1 MIEQAV
7 GAWQPNSFVR
17 RHSVSAY
24 FLLTLAISWT
34 GALALAA
41 RALLRGLEVSRLS
54 GILMFPAMLLGP
66 SVSGIV
72 MTRIV
77 SGKEGAKDLFAG
89 MRRGGGRAGLV
100 WVGVVP
106 AALGLGLGFYFTAVG
121 SPWVLAYQF

>member
-34 GALALAA
+34 GALAVASP
-41 RALLRGLEVSRLS
+41 ALLRGVEVSRLS
-54 GILMFPAMLLGP
+54 GILMFPAMLLGA
-66 SVSGIV
+66 SVRGIV

-77 SGKEGAKDLFAG
+77 RGEEGAKELVAG
-89 MRRGGGRAGLV
+89 VRRGGVRAGVV
-100 WVGVVP
+100 WEYVRC
-106 AALGLGLGFYFTAVG
+106 
-121 SPWVLAYQF
+121 